1 MPVFDFIEN
10 TEQREKAEN
19 LHKIEVDQLTVD
31 LTNANKVTTEEAV
44 AGLKT
49 KNAEI
54 LDEKKT
60 LSDNLKKFEGYD
72 PEAVKVATDFYTKN
86 SVNLTAAQKSSNEYQ
101 GLFESKVIDD
111 GVRAAAVKAGMIDTA
126 VEDAVLR
133 GRGVFSLDTNKMIE
147 ARDAEGKLAIS
158 SDKKVLTTENWVE
171 DLKETSPHYWP
182 PSQGAGATGGKIG
195 PESDKATKL
204 QALADAGDVTAYRAM
219 RDKK

>member
-1 MPVFDFIEN
+1 
-10 TEQREKAEN
+10 
-19 LHKIEVDQLTVD
+19 
-31 LTNANKVTTEEAV
+31 
-44 AGLKT
+44 
-49 KNAEI
+49 
-54 LDEKKT
+54 
-60 LSDNLKKFEGYD
+60 
-72 PEAVKVATDFYTKN
+72 
-86 SVNLTAAQKSSNEYQ
+86 VNLTAAQKSSNEYQ